1 VFEEIDD
8 NHLIEIAKKYASI
21 IGYKLIQVFVKN
33 GFVVIYANDTHQNTS
48 VLVFSNKSVSAEELY
63 ALINKS
69 NTELNANV
77 KIKLFSIRSI
87 SRTAIPSM
95 YIDKIEVISGDS
107 FIEEL
112 KKYSLLETKIESDR
126 ALPSSVYFSS
136 LLKQAEAYE
145 NNNDIKK
152 AIEIYNEAVKIKPEV
167 GFLWLKLGY
176 YYQKD
181 DPEKAI
187 EYFKKAIECDI
198 EDPNA
203 WIALANVLSIMGRHE
218 EEVECYDYIIKL
230 RPNMLEAYI
239 NKSVALYYLNKL
251 DEAID
256 TLLPI
261 SEKNKSPEI
270 YNNLGVLYRKKGN
283 LNMARFYFQKSIA
296 INPDFV
302 DAKINIINMELESGI
317 YSRALKYAEELYKN
331 EKKIEYAK
339 LYANALFKFGNID
352 KAIEI
357 AKEYED
363 DPFFKEMI
371 NKVEKE
377 NEKVIVVKEI
387 YALSRNGYNEL
398 AKKVSKKE
406 KLSLNLYSDNRQYN
420 TTGNMAI
427 LMKKISN
434 NEFLTEEEY
443 NSIYNEILSKTDVNM
458 ALNTLY
464 LLFLHVKYDDIIYL
478 INNMKSKISFPA
490 IFNNLLGIA
499 LALKKEKEEAI
510 SHFQQAIK
518 EDPEYK
524 DPLENIS
531 TINSKS

>member
-1 VFEEIDD
+1 MFEEIDD

-21 IGYKLIQVFVKN
+21 IGYKIIQIFVKN
-33 GFVVIYANDTHQNTS
+33 GFVVIYANDTNQNTA
-48 VLVFSNKSVSAEELY
+48 VLVFSNKSASTEELY

-87 SRTAIPSM
+87 SRAVIPSA

-152 AIEIYNEAVKIKPEV
+152 AIEIYNEAAKIKPEV

-176 YYQKD
+176 YHQKD
-181 DPEKAI
+181 EPEKAI

-198 EDPNA
+198 KDPTA
-203 WIALANVLSIMGRHE
+203 WIALANALSTMGRHE

-256 TLLPI
+256 TLLSI
-261 SEKNKSPEI
+261 SEKSKSPEI
-270 YNNLGVLYRKKGN
+270 YNNLGVLYKKKGN

-296 INPDFV
+296 INPNFV
-302 DAKINIINMELESGI
+302 DAKINIINMELESGV

-331 EKKIEYAK
+331 EKNIEYAK
-339 LYANALFKFGNID
+339 LYANALFKFGNIG

-357 AKEYED
+357 AKEHSNEPY
-363 DPFFKEMI
+363 FQEMI
-371 NKVEKE
+371 NKIEKE
-377 NEKVIVVKEI
+377 NEKVTVIKEI
-387 YALSRNGYNEL
+387 YALSRNGYNEY
-398 AKKVSKKE
+398 AKKVSTKE
-406 KLSLNLYSDNRQYN
+406 KLSLNPYSDDRQHN
-420 TTGNMAI
+420 TTGNIAI
-427 LMKKISN
+427 LMKKIGN

-443 NSIYNEILSKTDVNM
+443 NSIYNEIMGKNDANL
-458 ALNTLY
+458 ALNTIY

-478 INNMKSKISFPA
+478 INSMKSKWAFPA
-490 IFNNLLGIA
+490 IFHNLLGIA
-499 LALKKEKEEAI
+499 LALKKEKEEALAN
-510 SHFQQAIK
+510 FQQSIK

-531 TINSKS
+531 TLNYKS